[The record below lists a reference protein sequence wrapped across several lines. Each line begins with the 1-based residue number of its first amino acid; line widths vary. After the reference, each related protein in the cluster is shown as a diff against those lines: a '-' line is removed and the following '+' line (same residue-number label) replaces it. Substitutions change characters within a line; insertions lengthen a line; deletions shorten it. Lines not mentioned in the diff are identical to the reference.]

1 MLRSLRRASFSLAS
15 FGLALLAAS
24 AATAQTCPGA
34 GNTFWKRDGL
44 PAVPSGLTAVGL
56 VQGVCEGE
64 AIGVVFEMPASM
76 SPQKVLQVTAPWGA
90 VGGTNGFQAQLDVQI
105 YDGVS
110 FTAGIP
116 NMGTLVFD
124 LEPTGSAMQVDSHA
138 LNSLDVSTYDIV
150 VGLAP
155 ATGTPPVRRF
165 AVCFR
170 CDFNAHPTGSC
181 ASGWPANFFTDA
193 QASFGTCLTPLRTSL
208 IQELSQ
214 GWRDMATLTI
224 GGFPACPF
232 AFNGTWCI
240 RACTTDAFPAS
251 YTTIAAGC
259 PGTLGTSNLIS
270 ATLPKIGTNMLVIVN
285 KMTLNLGIMLMGFTN
300 YVPPLDLTFLDMP
313 NCPLHTS
320 FEFSYSLFGGGNQA
334 VHTLTLPN
342 DNSLLG
348 LQLYQQALSF
358 DPINTFG
365 AVTSDAARLV
375 IGL

>member
-1 MLRSLRRASFSLAS
+1 MLSLVSRVSFAVLVGLGVAST
-15 FGLALLAAS
+15 AA
-24 AATAQTCPGA
+24 AQACPG
-34 GNTFWKRDGL
+34 TSTSWKRDNLPLVPGL
-44 PAVPSGLTAVGL
+44 APVGL

-64 AIGVVFEMPASM
+64 AVAVVFEMPAGM
-76 SPQKVLQVTAPWGA
+76 SAQKVLQVTAPWGGT
-90 VGGTNGFQAQLDVQI
+90 GGTIGFQAQLDVEI

-110 FTAGIP
+110 FTGGVP
-116 NMGTLVFD
+116 NMGTLVWS
-124 LEPTGSAMQVDSHA
+124 LGSTGAGMLVESHG
-138 LNSLDVSTYDIV
+138 LNSLDVSSYDIV

-170 CDFNAHPTGSC
+170 VDINAAPGGSC
-181 ASGWPANFFTDA
+181 ASGYSGNFFTDA

-208 IQELSQ
+208 IQELTQ

-232 AFNGTWCI
+232 AFNGTWAI

-270 ATLPKIGTNMLVIVN
+270 ATPPKIGTNMLVIVN

-300 YVPPLDLTFLDMP
+300 YVPPIDLTFLDMP
-313 NCPLHTS
+313 GCPLHTS
-320 FEFSYSLFGGGNQA
+320 FEFTYSLIGGGNQA
-334 VHTLTLPN
+334 VHTLILPP
-342 DNSLLG
+342 DNTLLG
-348 LQLYQQALSF
+348 LQLFQQALLF

-365 AVTSDAARLV
+365 AVSSDAARLV